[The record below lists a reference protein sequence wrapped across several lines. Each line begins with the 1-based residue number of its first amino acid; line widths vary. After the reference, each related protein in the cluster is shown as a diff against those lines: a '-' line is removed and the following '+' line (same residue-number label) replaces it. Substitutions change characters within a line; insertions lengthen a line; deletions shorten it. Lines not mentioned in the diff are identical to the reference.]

1 MTVIFQ
7 RREKD
12 KLFQLLLELARV
24 NKEAG
29 QGFYGFKIR
38 TQDDLAAFTSKLK
51 AYEVLGQNLLLD
63 ISKQLD
69 LSLIT
74 PIEREDILHLAE
86 RIDSVLNWMDECAAR
101 FEMYDIFPATDEM
114 VMFSEFV
121 SKCCNEIYDCVVLLS
136 EKKFPDM
143 NYQITKINAYVD
155 SCDLLGRKAIKR
167 LFTQYKDNPVKII
180 QEKELYEA
188 MQKTM
193 ERCSRVS
200 RVLGTIILKNA

>member
-1 MTVIFQ
+1 MIFKNK
-7 RREKD
+7 EKD
-12 KLFQLLLELARV
+12 KLFKLLLELAAI

-29 QGFYGFKIR
+29 QAFYGFKIKNAE
-38 TQDDLAAFTSKLK
+38 DLAEFSSKLK
-51 AYEVLGQNLLLD
+51 AYEVKGQALVMEV
-63 ISKQLD
+63 SKELD

-86 RIDSVLNWMDECAAR
+86 RIDSILNWMDECAAR
-101 FEMYDIFPATDEM
+101 FEMYDICPATEEM
-114 VMFSEFV
+114 IMFSEYV
-121 SKCCNEIYDCVVLLS
+121 SKCCDEIYDCVVHLS
-136 EKKFPDM
+136 DKKFPDM
-143 NYQITKINAYVD
+143 NYQINKIYGYVD
-155 SCDLLGRKAIKR
+155 ACDILGRKAIKQ
-167 LFTQYKDNPVKII
+167 LFTIYKDNPVKII